1 MKIKHIRCITMA
13 FASSLFI
20 IAQAATPSLK
30 ITQGKKESTT
40 NAQHTIVATTEPGN
54 KAFINGKEVH
64 VYKTGAFGDVVTL
77 NEGDNTISI
86 TTKNS
91 SNETNTQEINISYK
105 NIRNSSLASKEP
117 ATQPKTTP
125 ISPALNIKTR
135 PDAYLQFG
143 DGSDRLGGTKM
154 GFIDAEIPLKAIGQ
168 TSNLYLVQLSRN
180 RVAYI
185 PKEYVAETLERAE
198 TDNSGSW
205 AINNTDKTDRITISL
220 PSRHAYQSW
229 TQLDP
234 TTICVDLFGVTN
246 NSNWITQR
254 SELGMIEYVDWRQ
267 VDCDVLRV
275 IIKLKEKY
283 SWGYSIGYEGNSLVI
298 NVKHCPS
305 LNLKNLTIGLDAGHG
320 GKYPGAIGHT
330 GLKESFVNLDIVQRI
345 KNILEKK
352 GAKVILSRDS
362 DVDIS
367 MSDRKKIFRE
377 ANVDLMMSV
386 HNNAGGSPL
395 KEMGTSTY
403 FKHISNR
410 DLAQCVLNRMLDLG
424 LRNFGLTG
432 NFNFSLNAPTEYP
445 NLLLE
450 ALFMS
455 SLPEE
460 ELLADPDYRQRIAEQ
475 AVKGIEDYLKLVK
488 QSKK

>member
-1 MKIKHIRCITMA
+1 MKLFRISTLA
-13 FASSLFI
+13 LASIFFI
-20 IAQAATPSLK
+20 SSQAATPSLK

-40 NAQHTIVATTEPGN
+40 KAQHTIVGITEPGN
-54 KAFINGKEVH
+54 KAFINNKEVH
-64 VYKTGAFGDVVTL
+64 VYKTGTFGDIVTL

-86 TTKNS
+86 ITKNAS
-91 SNETNTQEINISYK
+91 AETNSQEIKINYK
-105 NIRNSSLASKEP
+105 NISSSSLSSKDP
-117 ATQPKTTP
+117 AARPKTTH
-125 ISPALNIKTR
+125 INPALNIKTL
-135 PDAYLQFG
+135 PNAYLQFG
-143 DGSDRLGGTKM
+143 DGSDRLGGSKM
-154 GFIDAEIPLKAIGQ
+154 GYLEAEIPLKAIGQ
-168 TSNLYLVQLSRN
+168 TSNLYLVQLSKN

-198 TDNSGSW
+198 VDNSGSW
-205 AINNTDKTDRITISL
+205 AINNTGKTDRITISL
-220 PSRHAYQSW
+220 PTRHAYQAW

-234 TTICVDLFGVTN
+234 TTICVDIFGVTN

-254 SELGMIEYVDWRQ
+254 NNLGMIEYVDWRQ

-275 IIKLKEKY
+275 IIKLKDKY
-283 SWGYSIGYEGNSLVI
+283 SWGYSVGYENNNLVI

-305 LNLKNLTIGLDAGHG
+305 LNLKDLTIGLDAGHG
-320 GKYPGAIGHT
+320 GKYPGAIGNT

-345 KNILEKK
+345 KKLLEKK
-352 GAKVILSRDS
+352 GAKVVLSRDS
-362 DVDIS
+362 DVDIT
-367 MSDRKKIFRE
+367 MAERKKIFRD

-386 HNNAGGSPL
+386 HNNAGGSAL

-410 DLAQCVLNRMLDLG
+410 DLAQCVLNRMLELG
-424 LRNFGLTG
+424 VRNFGLTG

-488 QSKK
+488 QSKKK

>member
-1 MKIKHIRCITMA
+1 MKHLRIITLA
-13 FASSLFI
+13 LAAIFFTSSY
-20 IAQAATPSLK
+20 AATPSLK

-40 NAQHTIVATTEPGN
+40 KAQHTIVGITEPGN
-54 KAFINGKEVH
+54 KAFINNKEVH
-64 VYKTGAFGDVVTL
+64 VYKTGTFGDIVTL

-86 TTKNS
+86 ITKNAS
-91 SNETNTQEINISYK
+91 AETNRQEIKINYK
-105 NIRNSSLASKEP
+105 NISSSSLSSKAP
-117 ATQPKTTP
+117 AARPKTTH
-125 ISPALNIKTR
+125 ISPALNIKTL
-135 PDAYLQFG
+135 PNAYLQFG
-143 DGSDRLGGTKM
+143 DGSDRLGGSKM
-154 GFIDAEIPLKAIGQ
+154 GYIDAEIPLKAIGQ
-168 TSNLYLVQLSRN
+168 TSDLYLVQLSKN

-198 TDNSGSW
+198 VDNSGSW
-205 AINNTDKTDRITISL
+205 AINNTGQTDRITISL
-220 PSRHAYQSW
+220 PARHAYQTW

-234 TTICVDLFGVTN
+234 TTICVDIFGVTN

-254 SELGMIEYVDWRQ
+254 NKLGMIEYVDWRQ

-275 IIKLKEKY
+275 IIKLKDKY
-283 SWGYSIGYEGNSLVI
+283 SWGYSVGYENSNLVI

-305 LNLKNLTIGLDAGHG
+305 LNLKDLTIGLDAGHG
-320 GKYPGAIGHT
+320 GKYPGAIGNT

-345 KNILEKK
+345 KKLLEKK
-352 GAKVILSRDS
+352 GAKVVLSRDS
-362 DVDIS
+362 DVDIT
-367 MSDRKKIFRE
+367 MAERKKIFRD

-386 HNNAGGSPL
+386 HNNAGGSAL

-410 DLAQCVLNRMLDLG
+410 DLAQCVLNRMLELG
-424 LRNFGLTG
+424 VRNFGLTG

>member
-1 MKIKHIRCITMA
+1 M
-13 FASSLFI
+13 
-20 IAQAATPSLK
+20 
-30 ITQGKKESTT
+30 
-40 NAQHTIVATTEPGN
+40 
-54 KAFINGKEVH
+54 
-64 VYKTGAFGDVVTL
+64 
-77 NEGDNTISI
+77 
-86 TTKNS
+86 
-91 SNETNTQEINISYK
+91 
-105 NIRNSSLASKEP
+105 
-117 ATQPKTTP
+117 
-125 ISPALNIKTR
+125 
-135 PDAYLQFG
+135 
-143 DGSDRLGGTKM
+143 
-154 GFIDAEIPLKAIGQ
+154 
-168 TSNLYLVQLSRN
+168 
-180 RVAYI
+180 AYI
-185 PKEYVAETLERAE
+185 PQEYVAETLEHAQ

-205 AINNTDKTDRITISL
+205 AISQTDNTDRISISL

-234 TTICVDLFGVTN
+234 TTICVDIFGVTN

-254 SELGMIEYVDWRQ
+254 SELGMIEYVDWQQ

-275 IIKLKEKY
+275 IIKLKDKY
-283 SWGYSIGYEGNSLVI
+283 SWGYSVGYEGKNLVI
-298 NVKHCPS
+298 KVKHCPS
-305 LNLKNLTIGLDAGHG
+305 LNLKDLTIGLDAGHG

-345 KNILEKK
+345 KQILEKK
-352 GAKVILSRDS
+352 GAKVVLSRSS
-362 DVDIS
+362 DIDIS
-367 MSDRKKIFRE
+367 MAERKKIFLN

-403 FKHISNR
+403 YKSIANR
-410 DLAQCVLNRMLDLG
+410 ELAQCVLNRMLELN

-460 ELLADPDYRQRIAEQ
+460 ELLADPNYRQRIAEQ

-488 QSKK
+488 RSKKK

>member
-1 MKIKHIRCITMA
+1 MKHYRNIALTL
-13 FASSLFI
+13 ASI
-20 IAQAATPSLK
+20 IIFSAQASTPSLK

-40 NAQHTIVATTEPGN
+40 KSQYTIVAVTEPGN
-54 KAFINGKEVH
+54 KAYINNKEVH
-64 VYKTGAFGDVVTL
+64 VYNTGAFGDVITL
-77 NEGDNTISI
+77 NEGNNSITI
-86 TTKNS
+86 TTKNTSESNSQTININYKKSENTPS
-91 SNETNTQEINISYK
+91 SNK
-105 NIRNSSLASKEP
+105 VKPSSNAS
-117 ATQPKTTP
+117 AIT
-125 ISPALNIKTR
+125 PALNIKTL
-135 PDAYLQFG
+135 PNAYLQFG
-143 DGSDRLGGTKM
+143 NGDDRLGGTKM
-154 GFIDAEIPLKAIGQ
+154 TYLDADIPLKAISE
-168 TSNLYLVQLSRN
+168 TNNLYLVQLSKN

-185 PKEYVAETLERAE
+185 PKNLTTQSLERAE
-198 TDNSGSW
+198 IDNSGSW
-205 AINNTDKTDRITISL
+205 SISQSGNTDRISISL

-234 TTICVDLFGVTN
+234 TTICVDIFGITN

-254 SELGMIEYVDWRQ
+254 GKLSMIEYADWQQ

-283 SWGYSIGYEGNSLVI
+283 SWGYSIGYEENNLI
-298 NVKHCPS
+298 IKVKHCPS
-305 LNLKNLTIGLDAGHG
+305 LKLKDLTIGLDAGHG

-345 KNILEKK
+345 KQILEKK

-367 MSDRKKIFRE
+367 MSDRKKIFIDN
-377 ANVDLMMSV
+377 NVNLMMSV
-386 HNNAGGSPL
+386 HNNAGGSPFN
-395 KEMGTSTY
+395 KMGTSTY
-403 FKHISNR
+403 YKSIANR
-410 DLAQCVLNRMLDLG
+410 ELAQCVLNRMLNLD

-460 ELLADPDYRQRIAEQ
+460 EMLADPKFRQRIAEQ
-475 AVKGIEDYLKLVK
+475 AIKGIEDYLKLVK
-488 QSKK
+488 QSKKK

>member
-1 MKIKHIRCITMA
+1 
-13 FASSLFI
+13 
-20 IAQAATPSLK
+20 
-30 ITQGKKESTT
+30 
-40 NAQHTIVATTEPGN
+40 
-54 KAFINGKEVH
+54 
-64 VYKTGAFGDVVTL
+64 
-77 NEGDNTISI
+77 
-86 TTKNS
+86 
-91 SNETNTQEINISYK
+91 
-105 NIRNSSLASKEP
+105 
-117 ATQPKTTP
+117 
-125 ISPALNIKTR
+125 
-135 PDAYLQFG
+135 
-143 DGSDRLGGTKM
+143 
-154 GFIDAEIPLKAIGQ
+154 
-168 TSNLYLVQLSRN
+168 
-180 RVAYI
+180 
-185 PKEYVAETLERAE
+185 
-198 TDNSGSW
+198 
-205 AINNTDKTDRITISL
+205 
-220 PSRHAYQSW
+220 
-229 TQLDP
+229 
-234 TTICVDLFGVTN
+234 
-246 NSNWITQR
+246 
-254 SELGMIEYVDWRQ
+254 MIEYVDWRQ
-267 VDCDVLRV
+267 VDSDILRV

-305 LNLKNLTIGLDAGHG
+305 LNFKNLTIGLDAGHG
-320 GKYPGAIGHT
+320 GKHPGAIGNT
-330 GLKESFVNLDIVQRI
+330 GLKESFVNLDLVQRI
-345 KNILEKK
+345 KSILEKK
-352 GAKVILSRDS
+352 GAKVVLSRDS

-386 HNNAGGSPL
+386 HNNAGGSAL

-410 DLAQCVLNRMLDLG
+410 DLAQCVLNRMLELE

-460 ELLADPDYRQRIAEQ
+460 ELLADPNYRQRIAEQ

>member
-1 MKIKHIRCITMA
+1 MNIFRALSSTLA
-13 FASSLFI
+13 FACTL
-20 IAQAATPSLK
+20 AAFATSPSLN

-40 NAQHTIVATTEPGN
+40 NPQHIVVATTEPGN
-54 KAFINGKEVH
+54 KAYINGKEVH

-86 TTKNS
+86 STKNATETTS
-91 SNETNTQEINISYK
+91 KDIKIKYSNITEETTQAKQPSAAPTPTAINPEL
-105 NIRNSSLASKEP
+105 NV
-117 ATQPKTTP
+117 KT
-125 ISPALNIKTR
+125 LQG
-135 PDAYLQFG
+135 AYLQFG
-143 DGSDRLGGTKM
+143 DGDDRLGGSKM
-154 GFIDAEIPLKAIGQ
+154 GFLEAGIPLKAISKTG
-168 TSNLYLVQLSRN
+168 SLYLVQLSKN

-185 PKEYVAETLERAE
+185 PQEYVAETLERAE
-198 TDNSGSW
+198 TNNSGSW
-205 AINNTDKTDRITISL
+205 AISQVDNTDRISISL

-234 TTICVDLFGVTN
+234 TTICVDIFGVTN

-254 SELGMIEYVDWRQ
+254 SELGMIEYVDWQQ

-275 IIKLKEKY
+275 IIKLKDKY
-283 SWGYSIGYEGNSLVI
+283 SWGYSVGYEGKNLVI
-298 NVKHCPS
+298 KVKHCPS

-330 GLKESFVNLDIVQRI
+330 GLKESFVNLDIVLRI
-345 KNILEKK
+345 KKILEKK
-352 GAKVILSRDS
+352 GTKVVLTRDT
-362 DVDIS
+362 DIDIT
-367 MSDRKKIFRE
+367 MADRKKIFLDG
-377 ANVDLMMSV
+377 NVDLMMSV
-386 HNNAGGSPL
+386 HNNAGGSPI

-403 FKHISNR
+403 FKSIANR
-410 DLAQCVLNRMLDLG
+410 ELAQCVLNRMLELD

-460 ELLADPDYRQRIAEQ
+460 EMLADPDFRQRIAEQ

-488 QSKK
+488 RSKKK

>member
-1 MKIKHIRCITMA
+1 MNIFRALSSTLAIACTFAA
-13 FASSLFI
+13 FAAS
-20 IAQAATPSLK
+20 PSLK

-40 NAQHTIVATTEPGN
+40 NPQHVVVATTEPGN

-64 VYKTGAFGDVVTL
+64 VYKTGAFGEVVTL
-77 NEGDNTISI
+77 NEGDNTITIS
-86 TTKNS
+86 TKNATETTS
-91 SNETNTQEINISYK
+91 EEIKIKYSNIANTST
-105 NIRNSSLASKEP
+105 P
-117 ATQPKTTP
+117 AKQAIAEHNATAIT
-125 ISPALNIKTR
+125 PALYIKTL
-135 PDAYLQFG
+135 PGAYLQFG
-143 DGSDRLGGTKM
+143 NGDDRLGGSKM
-154 GFIDAEIPLKAIGQ
+154 GFLEAGIPLKAISKTGD
-168 TSNLYLVQLSRN
+168 LYLIQLSKN

-185 PKEYVAETLERAE
+185 PQEYVAETLEHAQ

-205 AINNTDKTDRITISL
+205 AISQTDNTDRISISL

-234 TTICVDLFGVTN
+234 TTICVDIFGVTN

-275 IIKLKEKY
+275 IIKLKDEF
-283 SWGYSIGYEGNSLVI
+283 SWGYSVGYEGNALVI
-298 NVKHCPS
+298 KVNHCPS
-305 LNLKNLTIGLDAGHG
+305 LNLKDLTIGLDAGHG

-345 KNILEKK
+345 KQILEKK
-352 GAKVILSRDS
+352 GAKVVLSRSS
-362 DVDIS
+362 DIDIS
-367 MSDRKKIFRE
+367 MAERKKIFLN

-403 FKHISNR
+403 YKSIANR
-410 DLAQCVLNRMLDLG
+410 ELAQCVLNRMLELN

-460 ELLADPDYRQRIAEQ
+460 ELLADPNYRQRIAEQ

-488 QSKK
+488 HSKKK